1 MSTFLSGVAAG
12 YGIAIPV
19 GAIAVLIVATGIER
33 GLGAAMM
40 AGAGAATADLVY
52 AALAVVAGTA
62 IADLIGPHEIL
73 VRWASAAVLVAIA
86 VTGLLGARRAVAVER
101 IERRRDRLRT
111 FLRFFG
117 LTIVNPLTVVY
128 FASLTVG
135 LSIATGAA
143 AGAAF
148 VAGAFLASLS
158 WQWILAGAGAFAG
171 RRITGRVRAWTAVAG
186 NLVVLAFAAAIVLR

>member
-1 MSTFLSGVAAG
+1 VSTFLSGVAAG

-52 AALAVVAGTA
+52 ATVAVVAGTA
-62 IADLIGPHEIL
+62 IADLIGPHETL
-73 VRWASAAVLVAIA
+73 VRWTSAAVLVAIA

-101 IERRRDRLRT
+101 IGRRRDRLRT

-171 RRITGRVRAWTAVAG
+171 RRITGRVRTWTAVAG
-186 NLVVLAFAAAIVLR
+186 NLVVVTFAVAIVLR